1 MIESDATTSDTVKSK
16 EMDNFHFS
24 KMGKDVSGSEIKL
37 FREAIEKLT
46 SPHKDSSF
54 YEGQG
59 FNSFMKKALE
69 DEVKDSFKSPMQGE
83 IELTT
88 KRGMV
93 YESNLQMIRETVRE
107 YQQD

>member
-1 MIESDATTSDTVKSK
+1 MIESYFEWLCKAHNLPEEKLTLLQERKVTKGISEENLKVEKEVELKDWIMIESDATTSDTVKSK

-54 YEGQG
+54 YEG
-59 FNSFMKKALE
+59 
-69 DEVKDSFKSPMQGE
+69 
-83 IELTT
+83 
-88 KRGMV
+88 
-93 YESNLQMIRETVRE
+93 
-107 YQQD
+107 

>member
-1 MIESDATTSDTVKSK
+1 
-16 EMDNFHFS
+16 
-24 KMGKDVSGSEIKL
+24 
-37 FREAIEKLT
+37 
-46 SPHKDSSF
+46 
-54 YEGQG
+54 
-59 FNSFMKKALE
+59 MKKALE

-107 YQQD
+107 HQQD